1 MYKIKSFH
9 PDFGQYIVDT
19 TSDKN
24 KVITIIDSNN
34 IMKSLFSEIDYYLI
48 LMDNKKELLGDIA
61 TNGPGNAKGF
71 IRINRLILNYLNSYY
86 TWKAFIKHH
95 CMADTQQLIK
105 LWNKYSENRIMLAAD
120 ALRNYAV
127 HDSVLTDRMIF
138 DCLSE
143 SLKIE
148 IDTSKLLKSKY
159 SKLSNGQREAIQSF
173 GDSIELKTFISS
185 LSDITKEIQNSIWKI
200 ESDIFLNAINN
211 ILECTSDQL
220 PSCFNCWI
228 EDDRGNIIADIGRSL
243 ELFMEKDQLLKNV
256 K

>member
-1 MYKIKSFH
+1 MYIIKSYQSSS
-9 PDFGQYIVDT
+9 GT
-19 TSDKN
+19 N
-24 KVITIIDSNN
+24 IIDKIDDKKKITRLVHSLD
-34 IMKSLFSEIDYYLI
+34 IIKSLFSEIDYYLI
-48 LMDNKKELLGDIA
+48 LMDNKKELLSDIA
-61 TNGPGNAKGF
+61 TNGPGNPKGF
-71 IRINRLILNYLNSYY
+71 IRLNRLLLNYLNSYY

-95 CMADTQQLIK
+95 CMADAQKLIK

-143 SLKIE
+143 TLKIE
-148 IDTSKLLKSKY
+148 IDTNKLFKSKY

-173 GDSIELKTFISS
+173 GDSIELKTFFSS
-185 LSDITKEIQNSIWKI
+185 LSDTTKEIQNSIWKI

-211 ILECTSDQL
+211 ILEYTSAQL

-228 EDDRGNIIADIGRSL
+228 EDDRGNIIVDIGRNF